1 MSRYAIRALILA
13 LMMQSLCAGGQEE
26 QSPSQLTGGRFSY
39 TVVPGDYLAKIGAR
53 FGEAAEVLARENEI
67 AEPNAIKPG
76 LSLAVDNQHIVPES
90 LHDGIVINL
99 PQRMLFFFRDG
110 KLKNAYPVGLGR
122 RSWPTVQGPF
132 NVATLVKNPEWS
144 VPKSIQEEMAREGQI
159 VKNKVPPGVD
169 NPLGEYWIG
178 LTVPGY
184 GIHGTIA
191 PASVYRFQTHG
202 CIRLHPDDVAQLF
215 PQVSKGM
222 VVDLVYSTVLMA
234 DIGGH
239 VYVEINP
246 DVYNRAPPTL
256 NAVRK
261 IAAASGLSDRIDWR
275 RVRKLVLQPDG
286 VARDVT
292 LGEDKEDMI

>member
-1 MSRYAIRALILA
+1 MFRNTLHAAVI
-13 LMMQSLCAGGQEE
+13 LMMLQNLCVGAQEQDSSL
-26 QSPSQLTGGRFSY
+26 LTGGRFSY
-39 TVVPGDYLAKIGAR
+39 TVAPGDYLKKIGAR
-53 FGEAAEVLARENEI
+53 FGEAAEVLARENKI
-67 AEPNAIKPG
+67 ADPDLILPG
-76 LSLAVDNQHIVPES
+76 RNLQVDNRHIVPEA

-110 KLKNAYPVGLGR
+110 KLISSYPVGLGR

-159 VKNKVPPGVD
+159 VKNKVPPGLD
-169 NPLGEYWIG
+169 NPLGEFWIG

-191 PASVYRFQTHG
+191 PASVYYFQSHG

-215 PQVSKGM
+215 PQISKGM
-222 VVDLVYSTVLMA
+222 AVDIVYNPVLIA
-234 DIGGH
+234 DIDGH

-256 NAVRK
+256 DAVRR
-261 IAAASGLSDRIDWR
+261 IAAENKLGDRIDWP
-275 RVRKLVLQPDG
+275 RVQKLVLQPDG
-286 VARDVT
+286 LARDVT
-292 LGEDKEDMI
+292 LGENNEDMI